1 MVAVTPHS
9 VASVT
14 FAAYFLHRLLTVNPF
29 LPKVT
34 TFHSQIS
41 PLRLILLFTVYVPF
55 CFLADLSTLSIF
67 FFISWCFATFATLRF
82 AYDPSL
88 PQNADIPKWLNAS
101 CLLLW
106 RVDVLVYFIFS
117 VWSLA
122 ASRYLSPVSL
132 ALALLL
138 TFTAISIFVFGVF
151 LRVHAQSLP
160 ITLWNSMYSLFHR
173 STHAQSAMTVPPT
186 IHDASAFELLSFKW
200 AFPVVQTGFRRSLEF
215 SDLPSLAEQYSAHNL
230 LNNRFLPAWNFQL
243 RRQNPS
249 VLKALYHAFGL
260 RLVLGGVLK
269 LANDLCI
276 FIAPLLL
283 QAVREQIEIYETNLH
298 FRSS

>member
-1 MVAVTPHS
+1 MVSVTPHS

-41 PLRLILLFTVYVPF
+41 PLKLILLFTVYVPL

-67 FFISWCFATFATLRF
+67 FFISWCFATFAALRF

-88 PQNADIPKWLNAS
+88 PQNVDVPKWLNAS

-106 RVDVLVYFIFS
+106 RVDIVIYFVFS

-122 ASRYLSPVSL
+122 ASHYPSLISL

-138 TFTAISIFVFGVF
+138 TFTAISIFVFGVL

-160 ITLWNSMYSLFHR
+160 ITLRNSMYSLFHT
-173 STHAQSAMTVPPT
+173 SPHSQSAMTVPPT
-186 IHDASAFELLSFKW
+186 VYDASAFELLSFKW
-200 AFPVVQTGFRRSLEF
+200 AFPIVQTGFRRSLEF
-215 SDLPSLAEQYSAHNL
+215 SDVPSLAEQYSARNL
-230 LNNRFLPAWNFQL
+230 LNNRFLPAWNLQL
-243 RRQNPS
+243 RRPNPS

-269 LANDLCI
+269 LVNDLGI
-276 FIAPLLL
+276 FVAPLLL
-283 QAVREQIEIYETNLH
+283 RAVREQIKIYETNLH
-298 FRSS
+298 FRCS